1 MRRRDKNN
9 TVLLQSAAQEFTGF
23 QQGKNHPLQKK
34 KEGMNRLC
42 NGTEII
48 VRYLNA
54 VHHFELYNRNR
65 IE

>member
-23 QQGKNHPLQKK
+23 QQGKNHPPSKKK

-54 VHHFELYNRNR
+54 VHHFELYKPQ
-65 IE
+65 